1 MQGRGQ
7 GCVPII
13 IITLKHSHTFIHSKT
28 HRTDSYKQLSL
39 SQEIELSQHMR
50 VDIVITYR
58 QIVGGIIHF
67 PHTLEC
73 NLHTTHARARG
84 THCVQNTYVR
94 RSHCAQKCV
103 DIYTNKHAHTV
114 SLSESHI
121 VIMRTM
127 TCASERIG
135 GCSSRQLAREDSKLT
150 MVNGHALAMA

>member
-13 IITLKHSHTFIHSKT
+13 IVTLKHSHTFIHSKT

-50 VDIVITYR
+50 VDVVITYR
-58 QIVGGIIHF
+58 QIIEGIIHF

-84 THCVQNTYVR
+84 IHCVQNTYVR
-94 RSHCAQKCV
+94 RSHCAQNV
-103 DIYTNKHAHTV
+103 LTYTQTSMHT
-114 SLSESHI
+114 LSAYQKVTLSS
-121 VIMRTM
+121 
-127 TCASERIG
+127 CA
-135 GCSSRQLAREDSKLT
+135 L
-150 MVNGHALAMA
+150 